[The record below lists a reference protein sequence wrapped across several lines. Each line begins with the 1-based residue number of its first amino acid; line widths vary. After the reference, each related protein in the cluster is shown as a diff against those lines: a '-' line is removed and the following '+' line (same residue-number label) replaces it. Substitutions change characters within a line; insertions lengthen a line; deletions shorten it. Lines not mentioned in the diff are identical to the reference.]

1 MIGDAYALAFSMP
14 AWAHAKDDKVM
25 AAIATRIHA
34 SLERFASINETS
46 SYIVPHYEPISLG
59 ACPSPSNNPMQNH

>member
-14 AWAHAKDDKVM
+14 ASAHAKDDSAM

-34 SLERFASINETS
+34 SLERFASINGTS
-46 SYIVPHYEPISLG
+46 STIVPQAEPISLG
-59 ACPSPSNNPMQNH
+59 ACGSLSNSQPQNL